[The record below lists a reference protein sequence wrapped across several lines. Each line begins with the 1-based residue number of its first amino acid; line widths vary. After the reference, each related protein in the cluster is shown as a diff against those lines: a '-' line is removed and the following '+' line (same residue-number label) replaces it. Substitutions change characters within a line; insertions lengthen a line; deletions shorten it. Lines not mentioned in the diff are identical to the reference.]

1 PSLKAPTARVASN
14 IAPAATTR
22 LAPRKARAIRATISR
37 INPVMVHSRVGG
49 ERKTAV
55 SVVQVLGA
63 VEEHQLAPVRGQL
76 RHGGVVLD
84 VVEPAGG
91 VVVQVVGD
99 GDAEGGA
106 VGHQHHVLVR
116 VAVENLVDGRHHAV
130 AHHALGFAPGGGE
143 IRVAVELPGGAVEN
157 LDIVELDAL

>member
-1 PSLKAPTARVASN
+1 
-14 IAPAATTR
+14 
-22 LAPRKARAIRATISR
+22 
-37 INPVMVHSRVGG
+37 
-49 ERKTAV
+49 
-55 SVVQVLGA
+55 
-63 VEEHQLAPVRGQL
+63 
-76 RHGGVVLD
+76 
-84 VVEPAGG
+84 AGG

-143 IRVAVELPGGAVEN
+143 IRVAVELPGGAVEK
-157 LDIVELDAL
+157 LDIVELDALPAAAGKLHQPGIEVEVETMAVGDGPSGIPGPLQGA